1 MWKMFKYQVCLIAL
15 NVNILVHALLF
26 VQSHQ
31 FVICCT
37 CKNKRQPVVLLLKWV
52 PSCFCRPVYIYF
64 WLKWINLYLSEQ
76 DSTSMNSVV
85 CRQYDLLWYMN
96 IRDACFVTVY
106 RGLLL
111 LLLRETYKIKGWIHL
126 STTKALSVLLNLKK
140 DNLVAEYG
148 ASILATP
155 YPTRVSRLLWVCWM
169 WNLNQRISN
178 LVFTL
183 IDMLKGIDKLPW
195 YMFNIN
201 CIEKL
206 TYNIKF
212 HIIRI

>member
-1 MWKMFKYQVCLIAL
+1 
-15 NVNILVHALLF
+15 
-26 VQSHQ
+26 
-31 FVICCT
+31 
-37 CKNKRQPVVLLLKWV
+37 
-52 PSCFCRPVYIYF
+52 
-64 WLKWINLYLSEQ
+64 
-76 DSTSMNSVV
+76 
-85 CRQYDLLWYMN
+85 
-96 IRDACFVTVY
+96 
-106 RGLLL
+106 
-111 LLLRETYKIKGWIHL
+111 
-126 STTKALSVLLNLKK
+126 LKK